1 MTQSLPSFSGTQ
13 GSAAIAQVLESIR
26 DELLPELDALR
37 TVFQE
42 EVAPRAKRIGDHL
55 IRAQGQFARNIDF
68 YDWADTAVGLKQRQI
83 RNYIRFT
90 QRLAAIN
97 AAAEDQEV
105 PISSIEQGL
114 ALLTPVKEEDTR
126 TEEEL
131 KVAAVAQ
138 ATGRAKGA
146 IARAMDTIY
155 EISPG
160 GLSQDEVRLFQELS
174 DLLTRWGSTTSAP
187 EAAIDVTPAPQLA
200 VNSQP
205 VSEDQWPE
213 ESAEAEDFSIEPT
226 TDANPGRSRLLAAN
240 LPVDDKPGKW
250 SLSEL
255 EEGLALMDGNQSK
268 LAEAI
273 GVTKA
278 AISNNLKKKREKAG
292 LSDD

>member
-37 TVFQE
+37 TVFQV

-55 IRAQGQFARNIDF
+55 IRAQGQFARNLDF

-83 RNYIRFT
+83 RNYIRFS

-97 AAAEDQEV
+97 AAAEDQDV

-114 ALLTPVKEEDTR
+114 ALLTPVKEDDTR
-126 TEEEL
+126 TEEEI

-146 IARAMDTIY
+146 LSRAMDTIY

-160 GLSQDEVRLFQELS
+160 GLSQTEVRLFQDLS
-174 DLLTRWGSTTSAP
+174 DLLTRWGSTTSTP
-187 EAAIDVTPAPQLA
+187 DAAIDVTPAPQLA
-200 VNSQP
+200 VDNQP
-205 VSEDQWPE
+205 VEQWPE
-213 ESAEAEDFSIEPT
+213 ESTEAEDFDLDE
-226 TDANPGRSRLLAAN
+226 NPGRARLVAAN
-240 LPVDDKPGKW
+240 LPVDDKPSKW

-255 EEGLALMDGNQSK
+255 EEGLALMDDNQSK

-273 GVTKA
+273 GCTKA
-278 AISNNLKKKREKAG
+278 AISSNLKRKRAKAG